1 MQPSKRCFLILLD
14 RYDDIQTMFY
24 HGWKYLTLIE
34 DVFGVKNNT
43 IEYAEDA
50 NAPKTTYPL
59 DFQNDVVLKTNAF
72 LGFHEA
78 GPNVDKEL

>member
-1 MQPSKRCFLILLD
+1 MLD

-24 HGWKYLTLIE
+24 HGWKYLTLIQ

-59 DFQNDVVLKTNAF
+59 DF
-72 LGFHEA
+72 
-78 GPNVDKEL
+78 